1 VQNRPNSAGVAS
13 NIQELWAMTQE
24 VKTSKQRATVG
35 RFDVSEA
42 FFHFLL
48 FSMLFLISSYFNTVL
63 FRAPELPEGL

>member
-1 VQNRPNSAGVAS
+1 MQNRPNSEGVAS

-48 FSMLFLISSYFNTVL
+48 FSMLF
-63 FRAPELPEGL
+63 